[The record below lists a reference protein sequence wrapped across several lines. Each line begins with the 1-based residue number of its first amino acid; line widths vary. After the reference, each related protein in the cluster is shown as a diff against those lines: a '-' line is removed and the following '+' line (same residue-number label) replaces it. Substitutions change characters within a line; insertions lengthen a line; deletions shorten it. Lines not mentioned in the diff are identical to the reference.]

1 MIFLSKLRIIISY
14 SAISIITIFSG
25 SLYANKLPILD
36 FGGDFSLLNH
46 NKVGAKLS
54 DYRGKVV
61 IMSFGFTSCP
71 DICPVT
77 LNQQK
82 HLMTQ
87 LGEDAS
93 ELQNLLITIDPERD
107 TPEAL
112 KEYLSYFDPTFMGLT
127 GTIDE
132 IKAVAMQYHSSFK
145 KHELNSS
152 GKYIFGHTV
161 SVFLIDQQGRLRG
174 HYKIEKELDKLLAD
188 TRWLIKDKSIIQPV
202 AIQTDKLIAPKIE
215 IEGAW
220 VRALPPT
227 VKNSVAYMTI
237 NNNSENEDRLL
248 SVHSPLAASAEVHE
262 YFTENGLE
270 MMRPVNE
277 LGIPAQG
284 SLLIEPRGL
293 HIMLLDIEKV
303 PKVGD
308 QVALTLKFQ
317 HAGEV
322 KVSADVKD
330 GVMMTHNHH

>member
-1 MIFLSKLRIIISY
+1 MLRMIVGYCTISLL
-14 SAISIITIFSG
+14 AIFSG
-25 SLYANKLPILD
+25 SLYGRELPILD
-36 FGGDFSLLNH
+36 FGGDFTLLNH
-46 NKVGAKLS
+46 NKVEANLS

-61 IMSFGFTSCP
+61 MMSFGFTSCP

-82 HLMTQ
+82 QLMKQ

-93 ELQNLLITIDPERD
+93 ELQNILVTIDPERD
-107 TPEAL
+107 TPKVL
-112 KEYLSYFDPTFMGLT
+112 KEYLSYFDPTFIGLT

-145 KHELNSS
+145 KHDLNSN

-161 SVFLIDQQGRLRG
+161 SVFLIDQQGKLRG

-188 TRWLIKDKSIIQPV
+188 ARWLIKGEPIHQPIGSQTNNLIKSN
-202 AIQTDKLIAPKIE
+202 IE

-220 VRALPPT
+220 IRALPPT

-237 NNNSENEDRLL
+237 NNNSKNEDRLL

-262 YFTENGLE
+262 YFTENGME
-270 MMRPVNE
+270 MMRPINE
-277 LGIPAQG
+277 PVIPAQG
-284 SLLIEPRGL
+284 SLFIKPLGL

-303 PKVGD
+303 PKEGSK
-308 QVALTLKFQ
+308 VALTLRFQ

-322 KVSADVKD
+322 SVYADVKD
-330 GVMMTHNHH
+330 GAVMTHHHH